1 MPQDSITAY
10 FDLSNPEPIEAN
22 FSIEEPTSLVADF
35 GINVISPT
43 VFWGNI
49 FGNLSDQIDLKEA
62 LELLYPKSNPE
73 NYTSNKITFKIW
85 YKDDVPEF
93 IVESDEGGNLVINTG
108 YAEVVSDE
116 GGNLVLSE
124 SGIRVTDDDNGNVLI
139 NGGE

>member
-22 FSIEEPTSLVADF
+22 FSIEEPTPLVADF

-93 IVESDEGGNLVINTG
+93 IVEPDTG
-108 YAEVVSDE
+108 A
-116 GGNLVLSE
+116 
-124 SGIRVTDDDNGNVLI
+124 
-139 NGGE
+139 